1 MFSLLNGVIII
12 PCKDPLQS
20 NELLSPVHW
29 AMHSKWRNLSFWNLT
44 NGKERNTSKSTT
56 KPSLILLYNRN

>member
-12 PCKDPLQS
+12 PCKDPSQS
-20 NELLSPVHW
+20 NELSVHW

-44 NGKERNTSKSTT
+44 NGIKEIRRKVQRN
-56 KPSLILLYNRN
+56 LH